1 MTLADLGETVAVNEE
16 ANEETTEGAA
26 PIEAPLPGETA
37 PVEEMVPAAEMGPA
51 EGTATVDDPAPEEV
65 PDPPSPPAQPV
76 PVPTGRRVR
85 SVSALIVA
93 ALLVAVGVF
102 LTLGGVD
109 ALVGHGPSSS
119 PGSTPADRVGADERG
134 SARPRIASTELRKR
148 GAYTARALTAPT
160 RPEHGRNT
168 RAQLELPR
176 HGGPVVQQDVT
187 RLGVPANPDEGS
199 T

>member
-26 PIEAPLPGETA
+26 PSGAPLPGQMA
-37 PVEEMVPAAEMGPA
+37 PVEAVVPAAEMGPA
-51 EGTATVDDPAPEEV
+51 EDTAAVDDPPPEEV

-76 PVPTGRRVR
+76 PVPTGRRVS

-119 PGSTPADRVGADERG
+119 PGQPRPTASVQTSVGRRD
-134 SARPRIASTELRKR
+134 
-148 GAYTARALTAPT
+148 
-160 RPEHGRNT
+160 
-168 RAQLELPR
+168 
-176 HGGPVVQQDVT
+176 
-187 RLGVPANPDEGS
+187 LG
-199 T
+199 